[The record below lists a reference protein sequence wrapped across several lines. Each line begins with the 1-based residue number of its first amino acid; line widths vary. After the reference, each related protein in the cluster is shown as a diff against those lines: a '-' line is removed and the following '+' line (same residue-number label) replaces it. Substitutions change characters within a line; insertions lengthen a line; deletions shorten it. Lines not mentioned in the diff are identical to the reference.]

1 MSEQEKEVVE
11 VEIPEEAVAEP
22 AEIIGEESFEGLTSA
37 EKKMAEKLD
46 IKVQEPVKEEK
57 KEPIEEK
64 KEEVVEE
71 KKEEPK
77 VEQKEEFVE
86 KSKDEINSLTPK
98 EKGFYFK
105 AKEERA
111 KAIKAK
117 LESDASKL
125 KIRSLEQRL
134 EELSKPKE
142 EPRQELDDILSK
154 PDDEIITAGE
164 LKKFVQKQQEEAQRS
179 REKEETERQAASIN
193 FARSEKA
200 KILDNIAKEKVSDW
214 DTVAELAKEVM
225 ANDKTGV
232 YKERFIRLMD
242 SPNQEENIELIE
254 FVENLGKLHPRAN
267 EKLSVKKEVVEN
279 EEVERVEKNL
289 SKKPSSA
296 AIGGSGS
303 RKIAETDLTVDD
315 AMRMIE
321 HDPDSWRR
329 LRPETRRRL
338 LGD

>member
-1 MSEQEKEVVE
+1 MSEQEKETPE
-11 VEIPEEAVAEP
+11 VEIPEAKVEEAT
-22 AEIIGEESFEGLTSA
+22 EIIGEESFAGLTSG
-37 EKKMAEKLD
+37 ERKMAEKLD

-57 KEPIEEK
+57 KEEP
-64 KEEVVEE
+64 KETP
-71 KKEEPK
+71 KEEPK
-77 VEQKEEFVE
+77 VEQKEEPKEEFVE

-117 LESDASKL
+117 LEADSTKL
-125 KIRSLEQRL
+125 KLRSLEQRL

-142 EPRQELDDILSK
+142 EVRQEFDDILNK

-164 LKKFVQKQQEEAQRS
+164 LKKFVQKQQEDSLKARERDEA
-179 REKEETERQAASIN
+179 ERKAASIN

-214 DTVAELAKEVM
+214 DTVAEMAKEVM

-254 FVENLGKLHPRAN
+254 FVENLGKLHPEAN
-267 EKLSVKKEVVEN
+267 KKLSAKKEEVEN

-303 RKIAETDLTVDD
+303 RKIAESDLTIDD

-321 HDPDSWRR
+321 HDSDSWRK